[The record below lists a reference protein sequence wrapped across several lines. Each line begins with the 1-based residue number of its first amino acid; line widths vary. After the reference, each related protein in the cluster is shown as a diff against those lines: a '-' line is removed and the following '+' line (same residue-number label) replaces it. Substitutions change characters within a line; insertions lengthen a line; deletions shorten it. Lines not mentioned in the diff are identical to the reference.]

1 VSLRRL
7 SVLFFIEHGTRRV
20 YLAGITAHPTGEW

>member
-7 SVLFFIEHGTRRV
+7 CVLFFIEHGTGRV
-20 YLAGITAHPTGEW
+20 HLAGIIAHPAGE